1 MAKSRKEN
9 EFDSYKEFCEEM
21 GFDYEAQLEREED
34 DGDAFRCWIPPGKE
48 QRELNEKRRDSE

>member
-1 MAKSRKEN
+1 MAKNRKES

-34 DGDAFRCWIPPGKE
+34 DDDAFSCWKLPSKE
-48 QRELNEKRRDSE
+48 QRELNEERRDSE